1 MNTIVRRVI
10 FWGALFAS
18 LAFGVII
25 VNQTLQLAE
34 FGARVHPRLGDA
46 VFWGIALALTASFAV
61 PFILIF
67 RLPRPLIPPREETG
81 PEFEQHLD
89 RLRQRLTRN
98 PLLRDRALG
107 SRAEVEAALALLDT
121 HGTEVVK
128 RAGSRAF
135 LTTALSQNGALDV
148 LLVLGLQA
156 RLVWDVSHVYYQRPT
171 FRDLTYLY
179 SNVLTTAFLAG
190 EIDDAEM
197 SEAMQP
203 ALSAVMGSAAGVVP
217 GLQVAST
224 VFVNSVLSG
233 TANAFLTLRIG
244 VIAREYCRALTRPQK
259 GALRRLAVTQA
270 GGMLGAIAVAGAAKV
285 SSTIGR
291 AAGRAVTGAISGAG
305 RRIAS
310 TGGAIKDR
318 FTLGRPA
325 PGAGPGPAPAEA
337 EGEAGG

>member
-1 MNTIVRRVI
+1 MNASLRRLI

-18 LAFGVII
+18 VAFAVII

-34 FGARVHPRLGDA
+34 FGARVHPRLGDV
-46 VFWGIALALTASFAV
+46 VFWSIVTTLAISFAV
-61 PFILIF
+61 PIVLLF
-67 RLPRPLIPPREETG
+67 RLPRPLIPPAEGSG
-81 PEFEQHLD
+81 PDFEQHMD
-89 RLRQRLTRN
+89 RLRQRLVRN
-98 PLLRDRALG
+98 PLLRERPLAT
-107 SRAEVEAALALLDT
+107 REEVEAALTVLHAQ
-121 HGTEVVK
+121 GTEVVK

-148 LLVLGLQA
+148 LLVLGIQA
-156 RLVWDVSHVYYQRPT
+156 RLVWEVSHVYYQRPT

-190 EIDDAEM
+190 EIDDAEL

-244 VIAREYCRALTRPQK
+244 VITQEYCRALTRPQK
-259 GALRRLAVTQA
+259 GVLRRIAVTQA
-270 GGMLGAIAVAGAAKV
+270 GGMLGAIAVAGAGKV
-285 SSTIGR
+285 SSALGR
-291 AAGRAVTGAISGAG
+291 AAGKAVSGAITGAG

-310 TGGAIKDR
+310 TGGALKDR
-318 FTLGRPA
+318 FAFGRPA
-325 PGAGPGPAPAEA
+325 AIDP
-337 EGEAGG
+337 EGEAPGSP

>member
-1 MNTIVRRVI
+1 MNATLRKLL
-10 FWGALFAS
+10 FWVALFAT
-18 LAFGVII
+18 LAFAVVI

-34 FGARVHPRLGDA
+34 FGARIDPRLGTGI
-46 VFWGIALALTASFAV
+46 FWGILLVLGTTFAV
-61 PFILIF
+61 PFVLLF
-67 RLPRPLIPPREETG
+67 RLPRPLIPPSDDSG

-89 RLRQRLTRN
+89 RLRQRLVRN
-98 PLLRDRALG
+98 PLLRERPLG
-107 SRAEVEAALALLDT
+107 QRAEIEAALSLLDV
-121 HGTEVVK
+121 HATETLK

-148 LLVLGLQA
+148 LLVLGIQA
-156 RLVWDVSHVYYQRPT
+156 RLVWDVSHVYFQRPT
-171 FRDLTYLY
+171 FRDMTYLY

-190 EIDDAEM
+190 EIDDAEL

-233 TANAFLTLRIG
+233 TANAFLTLRVG
-244 VIAREYCRALTRPQK
+244 VIAREYSRALSRPQK
-259 GALRRLAVTQA
+259 GTLRRLAVAQA
-270 GGMLGAIAVAGAAKV
+270 GGMLGSIAVAGAAKV
-285 SSTIGR
+285 SSAIGR
-291 AAGRAVTGAISGAG
+291 ATGKAVSGAISGAG

-318 FTLGRPA
+318 FTFGRP
-325 PGAGPGPAPAEA
+325 PPNDPQGDPDTS
-337 EGEAGG
+337 